1 MSQETGQKVNKKM
14 GSRLRPRKQI
24 KKLFECYMIVEAPW
38 STSSSSNGQNGHSGG
53 SSPTTSNGHSS
64 SSSTSNT
71 PTIKSVY
78 PASFNKPDVLKTAA
92 QFAFPCQ
99 TLSETVELFT
109 FVLTNEDSKWTFGY
123 CRHPPGATRGKSVC
137 VFLTFL
143 PWQEIFYRALN
154 YLAEV
159 VQEDGKLLAFLERM
173 YGTQVPEP
181 GTCLY
186 IPTHQK
192 PFICPCPSD
201 LSLPSIPENVTKKQ
215 YILYFVDIF

>member
-1 MSQETGQKVNKKM
+1 
-14 GSRLRPRKQI
+14 
-24 KKLFECYMIVEAPW
+24 MIVEAPW
-38 STSSSSNGQNGHSGG
+38 STSSSSSNGQNGHS
-53 SSPTTSNGHSS
+53 SSPTSNGHSS
-64 SSSTSNT
+64 SSSAIT

-78 PASFNKPDVLKTAA
+78 PSSFNKPDVLKAAA

-123 CRHPPGATRGKSVC
+123 CRHPPGAAGGGARAKSVC

-186 IPTHQK
+186 VPTHQK

-201 LSLPSIPENVTKKQ
+201 LSLPSIPENVN
-215 YILYFVDIF
+215 